1 MRAAMI
7 ALALAMTFA
16 LTMPA
21 EAGSR
26 FYEVY
31 GVKDGDMLKMRA
43 GPDTGYRVIVGL
55 PNGAVVRVY
64 SCESNGAVRWCKVA
78 LKEARSLIGYVSM
91 SYLREH

>member
-43 GPDTGYRVIVGL
+43 GPDTGYL
-55 PNGAVVRVY
+55 
-64 SCESNGAVRWCKVA
+64 EKVDEYLNKA
-78 LKEARSLIGYVSM
+78 LG
-91 SYLREH
+91 